1 MSNNKN
7 YTVFHLHSKLSNGIT
22 NIDSVTDYKDY
33 IARAKECGMRA
44 LGFAEHGCILEWVHK
59 KQEIEK
65 NGMKYIHASEFY
77 ITEEMYDYPDV
88 TDMCEATV
96 GLVGDELENAQK
108 EIEEYLEKN
117 KTLVKD
123 NYHCVL
129 IAKNYKGVKELNK
142 LSSKSFLRD
151 GHYYYRPRIT
161 LDELISTSENIIVTT
176 ACIGGILA
184 SGKKTAQE
192 KFLKFLCDNKN
203 RCFLEIQHH
212 CDDFQIQYN
221 RYLATISYKYGI
233 PLIAGTD
240 THALN
245 DKHMKGRAIL
255 QKSKEVSFDSE
266 SSWNMKWLTYDELVA
281 EYERQNSVAKDIY
294 LQAIENTNVMSDMIE
309 EFELDYSKKYPKL
322 YDDSMSVFKE
332 KILSGVKKREI
343 DKLDNFEEYKK
354 RINYELDTYKHNG
367 AIDFMLLEED
377 YKTALTKQGVDFGWS
392 RGSVS
397 GSEIAYLLGITEID
411 SVKHGLNFERFMNK
425 ERVSLADID
434 TDWFSEDRWKVRKYL
449 FEKEGLHCCNI
460 ITFNTIK
467 MRGAIKD
474 VGRALGMTPQE
485 TQAISDMVQEDENK
499 KEFVDEKVREKYKEL
514 FEYVDIVYGTI
525 TSLGRHAAGLV
536 VSPTDIDEDFGT
548 LYISSD
554 DKPISQINMKEID
567 SLNYVKLDILGLDAV
582 GLINKTCELAEIPVL
597 KPDNMDF
604 EDENVWNDL
613 AKDTTL
619 CFQFESDFAG
629 SYLRDVLRPEVIQK
643 IKEQNENF
651 SYIDLMSMANGA
663 IRPAGASYRNELS
676 QGIFRDNGNDEL
688 NKFLS
693 PTLGYLVYQEQII
706 EFLHK
711 FCGFTMG
718 EADIVR
724 RHFSKKTGTDK
735 DIPII
740 KDGGY
745 MTNIDGKRSE
755 HYIKGFIKT
764 MKDEYGVE
772 SKDSEVIIESFLKV
786 IIDAS
791 NYLFSYNHA
800 KPYSFIGFACAY
812 LRHYYP
818 LETFTAALN
827 IYASDN
833 KKSTNIKDYIFEK
846 GYEIKPIKFGKS
858 KSEYWFNKEEN
869 AIYQGIS
876 SIKFCN
882 IQIADEL
889 YELSK
894 NNYDTFVDLIKD
906 IKEKTS
912 VDNRQLQILTG
923 LDFFSDFGE
932 NKYLL
937 DVISAYE
944 KFGTCKQINKNK
956 LDSLGLSEYIMK
968 KCSNKE
974 TKSLYKEI
982 DNAKLVKELMQK
994 IPHKSMSIIE
1004 SMKFEKEYLGNVVY
1018 FNPKVNNNFYI
1029 ITDYKTY
1036 KDVTKPYFIARH
1048 IKTGTDIK
1056 ARIKTGKI
1064 FKEKPFGLWSVL
1076 AIEDF
1081 KKVFKKRPN
1090 AEGKWVDTD
1099 ELEDIL
1105 TEYEVIK

>member
-1 MSNNKN
+1 MSDRN
-7 YTVFHLHSKLSNGIT
+7 YTVYHLHSKLSNGIT

-33 IARAKECGMRA
+33 IEKAKECGMKA
-44 LGFAEHGCILEWVHK
+44 LGFAEHGCVLEWVHK
-59 KQEIEK
+59 KQAIEK
-65 NGMKYIHASEFY
+65 KGMKYIHASEFY
-77 ITEEMYDYPDV
+77 ITEVLYEYPDV
-88 TDMCEATV
+88 TEMCETTF
-96 GLVGDELENAQK
+96 GLSGEELEAAQR
-108 EIEEYLEKN
+108 EIDEYSEKN
-117 KTLVKD
+117 KCLVKD

-129 IAKNYKGVKELNK
+129 IAKNYEGVKELNR

-161 LDELISTSENIIVTT
+161 LDELIATSDNILITT
-176 ACIGGILA
+176 ACIGGVLT

-192 KFLKFLCDNKN
+192 KFLKFLCENKH

-212 CDDFQIQYN
+212 CDDFQVQYN
-221 RYLATISYKYGI
+221 RYLANISYKYGI

-245 DKHMKGRAIL
+245 EKHMLGRAIL

-266 SSWNMKWLTYDELVA
+266 SSWNMKWLTYDELVH
-281 EYERQNSVAKDIY
+281 EYEKQNSVASDVY
-294 LQAIENTNVMSDMIE
+294 LQAIENTNVMADMIE
-309 EFELDYSKKYPKL
+309 EFSLDYSEKYPKL
-322 YDDSMSVFKE
+322 YSDSMKVFKD
-332 KILSGVKKREI
+332 KIVDGIKNRKINNLE
-343 DKLDNFEEYKK
+343 NFDEYKN
-354 RINYELDTYKHNG
+354 RINYELDTYNHNG

-397 GSEIAYLLGITEID
+397 GSVIAYLLGITEID

-449 FEKEGLHCCNI
+449 FEKAGLHCCNI

-474 VGRALGMTPQE
+474 VGRALGMTPVE

-499 KEFVDEKVREKYKEL
+499 KEFVDDKVREKYKEL

-536 VSPTDIDEDFGT
+536 VSPTDVDEDFGT

-582 GLINKTCELAEIPVL
+582 GLINKTCELAGIPVL

-629 SYLRDVLRPEVIQK
+629 SYLRDVLRPEVIKK

-706 EFLHK
+706 EFLYK

-724 RHFSKKTGTDK
+724 RHFSKKTGTEN

-740 KDGGY
+740 KNGGY
-745 MTNIDGKRSE
+745 MIDDKGNQST

-764 MKDEYGVE
+764 MKDEYSVE
-772 SKDSEVIIESFLKV
+772 EEESEIIIEKFLKV

-833 KKSTNIKDYIFEK
+833 KKSANIKEYILNK

-858 KSEYWFNKEEN
+858 KSEYWFNKKEKT
-869 AIYQGIS
+869 IYQGIS
-876 SIKFCN
+876 SIKYCN
-882 IQIADEL
+882 VQIADEL
-889 YELSK
+889 YDLSK
-894 NNYDTFVDLIKD
+894 NNYESFVDLIKD

-912 VDNRQLQILTG
+912 VDTRQLNILAG
-923 LDFFSDFGE
+923 LNFFSDFGE

-937 DVISAYE
+937 DIIGLYE
-944 KFGTCKQINKNK
+944 KFGTCKQINKSK
-956 LDSLGLSEYIMK
+956 LESLGLTEYIMQ
-968 KCSNKE
+968 KCSDKE

-982 DNAKLVKELMQK
+982 DNAKLIKEMSHRT
-994 IPHKSMSIIE
+994 PHKSMSIIE
-1004 SMKFEKEYLGNVVY
+1004 SMKFEKEYLGGVIY
-1018 FNPKVNNNFYI
+1018 FNPKVSDRYYV

-1036 KDVTKPYFIARH
+1036 KDPTKPYFTARH
-1048 IKTGTDIK
+1048 IRTGTDIK
-1056 ARIKTGKI
+1056 ARIKHGKI
-1064 FKEKPFGLWSVL
+1064 FKEKPFGEWSVL
-1076 AIEDF
+1076 SINEF

-1090 AEGKWVDTD
+1090 ADGKWVDTD